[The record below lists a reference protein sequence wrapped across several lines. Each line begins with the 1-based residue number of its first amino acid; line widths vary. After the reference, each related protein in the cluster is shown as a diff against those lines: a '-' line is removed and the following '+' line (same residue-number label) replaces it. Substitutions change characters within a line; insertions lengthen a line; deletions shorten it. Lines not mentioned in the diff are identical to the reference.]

1 MRRMIK
7 YVPGTNLLTYRSG
20 DDELTGL
27 GLYIHVPFCLKKC
40 NYCDFVSY
48 PRTDEGVD
56 VYLAGLRREACLHA
70 PSMAT
75 EPATVFM
82 GGGTPTC
89 LTAAQLEDLFN
100 CVNYYFP
107 PQPGAEYTVEANPGT
122 LDQEKLAVMKVA
134 GVNRLSIGVQ
144 TCREDMLARLGRLHS
159 FDQAVQAVEQAR
171 RAGFDNINL
180 DLIFGL
186 PGQTAAD
193 WLGCLDLVMA
203 LEPEHLA
210 VYSLQ
215 LEEDTPLGRAVAEG
229 TSEPCD
235 EEVELAMFTGAINSL
250 QAAGYHHYEISNFA
264 MPSRECRHN
273 LIYWHN
279 GQYLGLGPGAH
290 SHMGNTRWF
299 NHSGLQEYSLALDT
313 GRLPV
318 AGEEELALPVRMA
331 ETIIMGLRL
340 RAGLDLN
347 DFASRFGQRLEEVY
361 ADELRRVTQ
370 RELAEITDGY
380 LRLTT
385 KGLPLANMV
394 CREFV

>member
-1 MRRMIK
+1 M
-7 YVPGTNLLTYRSG
+7 N
-20 DDELTGL
+20 DL

-48 PRTDEGVD
+48 PRTDAGVTD
-56 VYLAGLRREACLHA
+56 YLAGLRREAGLRV
-70 PSMAT
+70 PSIVT
-75 EPATVFM
+75 RPATVFV

-89 LTAAQLEDLFN
+89 LTAAQLEDLFD
-100 CVNYYFP
+100 CVNTFFS

-122 LDQEKLAVMKVA
+122 LDQKKLSVMRAA

-144 TCREDMLARLGRLHS
+144 TCREDLLARLGRLHT
-159 FDQAVQAVEQAR
+159 FDQAVQAVVQAR
-171 RAGFDNINL
+171 LAGFENINL

-186 PGQTAAD
+186 PGQTMTD
-193 WLGCLDLVMA
+193 WFSCLDLVLA

-215 LEEDTPLGRAVAEG
+215 LEEDTPLGREAAEG
-229 TSEPCD
+229 TLEPCA
-235 EEVELAMFTGAINSL
+235 EEVELAMFTGAIDLL
-250 QAAGYHHYEISNFA
+250 QAAGYRHYEISNFSR
-264 MPSRECRHN
+264 PGRECRHN

-290 SHMGNTRWF
+290 SHQGNTRRF
-299 NHSGLQEYSLALDT
+299 NHPGLQEYSSDLNS

-318 AGEEELALPVRMA
+318 AGEEELALSVRMA

-340 RAGLDLN
+340 RAGLDL
-347 DFASRFGQRLEEVY
+347 DGFANRFGRRLEQVY
-361 ADELRRVTQ
+361 ADELCRMTQ
-370 RELAEITDGY
+370 KELVEIVSGY
-380 LRLTT
+380 LRLTA
-385 KGLPLANMV
+385 KGLPLANVV